1 MCEATKTKTNSHRDK
16 PYSRQFIDKMK
27 EYGYMLQTFQRCVF
41 SIGHMRNQI
50 MSSFA
55 KYIKQLSKFFI
66 FFFALF
72 STTGLFSFKKRNLKL
87 SKLHTVIYKII

>member
-1 MCEATKTKTNSHRDK
+1 
-16 PYSRQFIDKMK
+16 
-27 EYGYMLQTFQRCVF
+27 MLQTFQRCVF

-66 FFFALF
+66 FFLLCFQQQV
-72 STTGLFSFKKRNLKL
+72 SFHLKKET
-87 SKLHTVIYKII
+87 SS